1 MTSRTPAWV
10 WIVVIG
16 ATIAVSST
24 FMYLVTTFL
33 FAFSGGQYR
42 MVAVVN
48 IAALV
53 MIAVAVVA
61 SVVAWRIRSAVVA
74 AMTATVVCGA
84 GWIATAIIEW
94 VLSFWL
100 GA

>member
-1 MTSRTPAWV
+1 MTSPTPAWV
-10 WIVVIG
+10 WILVIG
-16 ATIAVSST
+16 ATIAVSSA

-48 IAALV
+48 FAALA
-53 MIAVAVVA
+53 MTAVAVVA
-61 SVVAWRIRSAVVA
+61 SVVAWRLRPGVA
-74 AMTATVVCGA
+74 AAITAAVVCGA